1 MDRPTEMVQRLVHA
15 TNTQDIDALVDCFD
29 TDYVNETP
37 CHPARSFGGRAQVRR
52 NWEQIFEFVPD
63 LHVEVLRCTV
73 NGDVAWTEWD
83 MRGTRRD
90 LTVHHLCGVILF
102 VVGDGRA
109 VSARFYLEPVDDDG
123 ATVHE
128 AVSSQVV
135 RESGDAS

>member
-15 TNTQDIDALVDCFD
+15 TNTKDIEALVDCFD

-37 CHPARSFGGRAQVRR
+37 SHPARSFRGRAQVRR

-63 LHVEVLRCTV
+63 VHVEVLRCTV
-73 NGDVAWTEWD
+73 DGDVAWTEWD

-90 LTVHHLCGVILF
+90 LTAHHLCGVILF
-102 VVGDGRA
+102 VVRDGRA
-109 VSARFYLEPVDDDG
+109 VSARFYLEPVDEDG
-123 ATVHE
+123 STVHD

-135 RESGDAS
+135 RESGVAS